1 MTKIQQFAQRVLIQ
15 LKLDYPFIETPLI
28 HRNAFELLIATMLSP
43 QTNDLIT
50 NKVTPELF
58 RRFPTPELLA
68 VANVEEV
75 TSIIRLVNYHKTK
88 ALRIIKA
95 SQQLLEQFNGQV
107 PSTMSALL
115 TLSGVGRKVANVVI
129 CEWFG
134 KPAPSKE
141 EQEYR
146 ERNGYP
152 RIEKDE
158 SFITILPEGFVVDTH
173 VLRISQRLHLSKHKT
188 PEKVEK
194 DLMEIFPREEWVGTS
209 LRMIFHGREISQA
222 KNPQYVNHPVWGEI
236 YEEAGKMEVK

>member
-1 MTKIQQFAQRVLIQ
+1 MTKLQQFAQKVLTQ

-43 QTNDLIT
+43 QTNDVTT

-58 RRFPTPELLA
+58 RKYPTAELLS
-68 VANVEEV
+68 VADVEEV
-75 TSIIRLVNYHKTK
+75 APIIRLVNYHKTK
-88 ALRIIKA
+88 AQRVIRA
-95 SQQLLEQFNGQV
+95 SQQLLEEFNGEV
-107 PSTMSALL
+107 PSTMAELL

-134 KPAPSKE
+134 KPAPTKE
-141 EQEYR
+141 EKEYR
-146 ERNGYP
+146 AKNGYP
-152 RIEKDE
+152 EIEKPE
-158 SFITILPEGFVVDTH
+158 SFVPILPEGFVVDTH
-173 VLRISQRLHLSKHKT
+173 VLRISQRLHLTKHKT

-222 KNPQYVNHPVWGEI
+222 KNPQYETHPVWGKI
-236 YEEAGKMEVK
+236 YTEAGKSLK